1 MANGNLESR
10 VMALE
15 TDVARLKQKL
25 RAAKAPRAPWW
36 KNIIG
41 VFAGDPAFEEAM
53 RLGRKYRESLR
64 PARRRR
70 ASGKTGN
77 ARP

>member
-1 MANGNLESR
+1 MANGNLEAR

-15 TDVARLKQKL
+15 TEVARLKRKL
-25 RAAKAPRAPWW
+25 RTTKAPRDPWW
-36 KNIIG
+36 KKIIG

-70 ASGKTGN
+70 AGGKPGH